1 MFLEV
6 RIRQRGFVKLPTIT
20 IIENISRTMTSA
32 RRSRFDKITFY
43 NCDII
48 LTTYFNIFSVVKLYF
63 LCLLTLTTKRK
74 KPKKSENIPSP
85 HSVYGS
91 LAHYTYIFLR

>member
-6 RIRQRGFVKLPTIT
+6 RIRQRGFVKLPTII

-63 LCLLTLTTKRK
+63 LCLLTLTTTRK
-74 KPKKSENIPSP
+74 KPKNLRISHRRTRFTVRWHIIR
-85 HSVYGS
+85 
-91 LAHYTYIFLR
+91 TYF